1 LRREVRLV
9 GAEVRLEVVAGRE
22 ARPRAAH
29 DRDPPPAAAAG
40 AGQAPR
46 RPPAAH
52 DRDPHRVVAVGAA
65 QRLEQLAAE
74 RVRERVAL
82 LRPVQRDALDAG
94 RGTVDEDQ
102 AGLLAHGFFSTE
114 GGRRAYHPEGNG
126 PSDRTARRSTLV
138 ALETRTLRAVSL
150 V

>member
-1 LRREVRLV
+1 VARPLHADLRREVRLV

-22 ARPRAAH
+22 ARP
-29 DRDPPPAAAAG
+29 G
-40 AGQAPR
+40 
-46 RPPAAH
+46 AAH